1 MKSKDNLKE
10 LMPEPEKV
18 ISPFTGKKRCFVQ
31 KMGKDESY
39 LCMDTGYTTNTTYAI
54 GSKAIEDAQAKAP
67 KLINDLK
74 HVDEERGVVW
84 FPSIVQVPGIGMI
97 FPDGSSIDD
106 WQYSVAKQIPIPEE
120 EQKNY
125 PIPGKDG
132 EYYQS
137 RLDMD
142 NLKTFA
148 NNEFEKA
155 CEELKIIRNVENI

>member
-1 MKSKDNLKE
+1 MKPEDNLNKI
-10 LMPEPEKV
+10 MPEPEKV

-31 KMGKDESY
+31 KMGEEESY
-39 LCMDTGYTTNTTYAI
+39 LCIDTGYTTNTTYAI
-54 GSKAIEDAQAKAP
+54 GSAAIKDAESKAP

-74 HVDEERGVVW
+74 YTDEDRGVVW

-97 FPDGSSIDD
+97 FPDGSSIDE
-106 WQYSVAKQIPIPEE
+106 WHYSVAKQIPIPED

-125 PIPGKDG
+125 PITNKEGQ
-132 EYYQS
+132 YYQS

-148 NNEFEKA
+148 NDEFEKA
-155 CEELKIIRNVENI
+155 CDELKIMSNVENI